1 MRLKFLDLITRA
13 SKMHIS
19 FCTGQKTD
27 ISHEFYLGVSRRIR
41 CNIVYA
47 SFLGDHTYI
56 TSAHFWTFFE
66 PPTLRQH
73 K

>member
-1 MRLKFLDLITRA
+1 
-13 SKMHIS
+13 MHINFPDFYYS
-19 FCTGQKTD
+19 YFKNAHFFCRGQKTD

-47 SFLGDHTYI
+47 SFLGDHPYI
-56 TSAHFWTFFE
+56 TSAHFWTFSD
-66 PPTLRQH
+66 PPTLRQD